1 MSLDHTKI
9 KNLNKKLE
17 PKNKPKLNNWNN
29 PILDGSQLFPTIV
42 TKKKLNYAWIFNIIS
57 SIVCWIDAWMHF
69 VTTLGNSQKSSWQK
83 MISCQ
88 MLEFSPL
95 GPSSN
100 PLFPPPLFAHDY
112 AMW

>member
-42 TKKKLNYAWIFNIIS
+42 TKKKLNYA
-57 SIVCWIDAWMHF
+57 
-69 VTTLGNSQKSSWQK
+69 
-83 MISCQ
+83 
-88 MLEFSPL
+88 
-95 GPSSN
+95 
-100 PLFPPPLFAHDY
+100 
-112 AMW
+112 